1 MKGLTKEQVRE
12 KQVKFGRNEIKR
24 KKVKTKIEIVK
35 DIIVDPIIIIMIVAL
50 ILTIITNLDSR
61 HFSEAYV
68 ILSLIV
74 LNMGISFVQEVKTI
88 AKLKSLEALNE
99 DTAIVY
105 RDGVKIEIL
114 AIDLVVDDIVELKL
128 GTIARAD
135 LEVIEANDALVD
147 ESFLTGE
154 SEAVKKQVGDYIYSN
169 SPIINGTI
177 TARVVAI
184 GMETKIGE
192 IVDQV
197 ANVENVKSQLEIKI
211 LNITKTLMKLA
222 FAMAII
228 IFILTLLNGESLDT
242 AFSFLISILIATVPE
257 GLATVLTIV
266 LTFMASK
273 MAKNKA
279 LVKKVNLLET
289 LGEVSYVCSDKTGTI
304 TENKMQVTKQKF
316 YLNAPE
322 VTAIVKEIID
332 LESPTTKAIHEY
344 VNTITTLASDLKY
357 QLIDELPF
365 NSTNKY
371 SLYLMGNDEERIII
385 AIGAPDV
392 LVGLEL
398 LGEEYIDYA
407 TMGLRTI
414 VVAGCEVKRDTTLE
428 INIEELELMPLCLF
442 GIQDPPKQSAVATIN
457 EFENAGITPVMITGD
472 SKLTATSIAKQTGII
487 NSNNDIVLSHE
498 ELQELSDEALE
509 EIILKV
515 KVYARAK
522 PEDKLRIVKALQA
535 KGQITAMMG
544 DGTNDSIA
552 LRQANV
558 GIAMGINGT
567 DISKD
572 SADLILLDDNY
583 STIDVAIH
591 GGRLIFTNL
600 RKFVRQMLTSNTAHA
615 STIMFALIYGLF
627 TDGNLLL
634 PMTPILI
641 LWINIV
647 SDAIPCLALGLDN
660 EEDDLMATGPIPKEA
675 NILSS
680 SMIGEILL
688 RGMTIG
694 LLVLIGFLFVYRQTN
709 DEQVARTVG
718 FMILSFG
725 QLIHIFDARSHKTI
739 YGRNPFTNKWLIL
752 TVLISVSL
760 NLLLVYTPLSSSF
773 GLVAIDKNLLI
784 SAIAFSSIPTF
795 VYSLFKFIYIKA
807 QNK

>member
-1 MKGLTKEQVRE
+1 MKGLTKKEVLERQR
-12 KQVKFGRNEIKR
+12 KFGLNEIER
-24 KKVKTKIEIVK
+24 KPLKTKIEIIK
-35 DIIVDPIIIIMIVAL
+35 DILIDPIIIIMMVAFGL
-50 ILTIITNLDSR
+50 TILTNLESG
-61 HFSEAYV
+61 HFSESFV

-74 LNMGISFVQEVKTI
+74 LNMAISFVQEVKTI
-88 AKLKSLEALNE
+88 SKLKSLEALNE
-99 DTAIVY
+99 DTAIVI
-105 RDGVKIEIL
+105 RDGIRIEIP
-114 AIDLVVDDIVELKL
+114 AIMLVKDDIIELKL

-135 LEVIEANDALVD
+135 IRVISAKDAMVD

-154 SEAVKKQVGDYIYSN
+154 SEAVQKHDGDIIYSN
-169 SPIINGTI
+169 SPIINGMVLGRI
-177 TARVVAI
+177 TAT
-184 GMETKIGE
+184 GMNTKIGK
-192 IVDQV
+192 IVKQV
-197 ANVENVKSQLEIKI
+197 TEVENVKSQLEIKI

-222 FAMAII
+222 FTMALI
-228 IFILTLLNGESLDT
+228 IFILSLLNGETLDT

-273 MAKNKA
+273 MARNKA

-304 TENKMQVTKQKF
+304 TENKMRVTKKKY
-316 YLNAPE
+316 YLHEPE

-332 LESPTTKAIHEY
+332 TDSPTTRAIHEY
-344 VNTITTLASDLKY
+344 INTITTLASDLKY
-357 QLIDELPF
+357 RVLDEIPF
-365 NSTNKY
+365 NSTKKY
-371 SLYLMGNDEERIII
+371 SLYLMESDEERIVI

-392 LVGLEL
+392 LVDLEY
-398 LGEEYIDYA
+398 LGKEYVDYA
-407 TMGLRTI
+407 TLGLRTI
-414 VVAGCEVKRDTTLE
+414 VVAGINVNKDTNIDVDVNTLE
-428 INIEELELMPLCLF
+428 LKPLCLF
-442 GIQDPPKQSAVATIN
+442 GIQDPPKESAIATIR
-457 EFENAGITPVMITGD
+457 EFEGAGITPVMITGD
-472 SKLTATSIAKQTGII
+472 GKITATSIAKQTGII
-487 NSNNDIVLSHE
+487 KNDHDLVLSHD
-498 ELQELSDEALE
+498 ELRELSDEALE
-509 EIILKV
+509 EIILQV

-558 GIAMGINGT
+558 GIAMGVNGT

-572 SADLILLDDNY
+572 AADLILLDDNY
-583 STIDVAIH
+583 STIDVAIQ
-591 GGRLIFTNL
+591 GGRLIFANL

-627 TDGNLLL
+627 TEGALLL

-660 EEDDLMATGPIPKEA
+660 EENDLMSTGPIASDA
-675 NILSS
+675 NILTR

-694 LLVLIGFLFVYRQTN
+694 LLVLIGFLFIYEQTQS
-709 DEQVARTVG
+709 EELARTVG

-725 QLIHIFDARSHKTI
+725 QLIHIFDARSHMTI
-739 YGRNPFTNKWLIL
+739 YGRNPFANKWLLL
-752 TVLISVSL
+752 TVLISIIL
-760 NLLLVYTPLSSSF
+760 NLVLVYTSINSMF
-773 GLVAIDKNLLI
+773 GLVPLSASLLV
-784 SAIAFSSIPTF
+784 SAIVFSSIPTLF
-795 VYSLFKFIYIKA
+795 YSLFKFIYLKM
-807 QNK
+807 K